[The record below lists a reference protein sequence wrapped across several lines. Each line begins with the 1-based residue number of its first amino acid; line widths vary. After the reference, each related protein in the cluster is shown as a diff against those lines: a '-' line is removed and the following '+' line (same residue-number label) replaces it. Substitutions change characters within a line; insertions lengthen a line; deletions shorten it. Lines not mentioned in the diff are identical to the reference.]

1 MAADLLPSEMRVPML
16 LCRAMVWIGLANF
29 TAFLLLD
36 AYFGGSALNGKLVGD
51 QFFLGDHGRYVA
63 VSRALYEFGLI
74 HGRSLFITHP
84 LAGICSWILH
94 ANTGRWM

>member
-1 MAADLLPSEMRVPML
+1 MAADLARDNMRVPML
-16 LCRAMVWIGLANF
+16 ICRAMVWIGLANF
-29 TAFLLLD
+29 AAFMLLD
-36 AYFGGSALNGKLVGD
+36 AYFGGSALNGKIDGD

-63 VSRALYEFGLI
+63 VSRAIYEFSLH

-84 LAGICSWILH
+84 LAGIASWILH